1 MQSPAWQRDC
11 HVYTIAS
18 MRVLRVYA
26 GRFASSYTLLLMR
39 RASGTSVQKMAG
51 ILERLRTLP
60 PVEQRRAACMLGA
73 VVADTASE
81 EVAV

>member
-1 MQSPAWQRDC
+1 M
-11 HVYTIAS
+11 YTTES

-26 GRFASSYTLLLMR
+26 TRFASSYTLLLMR
-39 RASGTSVQKMAG
+39 RASGTTVQKMAS

-81 EVAV
+81 KAAV